1 MAVSVQQEFASNPS
15 VLRQGIIEILRENRP
30 GVLDLLIWEPESTRA
45 SGSQMGASF
54 ALELRGEGPTVLIVR
69 GSITGMAALMYSE
82 ETAKSAITANRP
94 AGMAGAA
101 RWDNHHATVNGSI
114 VALCILFVVTR
125 DRNSRP

>member
-30 GVLDLLIWEPESTRA
+30 VVLDLLKWEPELTRA

-54 ALELRGEGPTVLIVR
+54 SLELDGEGPTVLIVR

-82 ETAKSAITANRP
+82 EKAKSAILMGIEELRKRVP
-94 AGMAGAA
+94 
-101 RWDNHHATVNGSI
+101 
-114 VALCILFVVTR
+114 
-125 DRNSRP
+125 